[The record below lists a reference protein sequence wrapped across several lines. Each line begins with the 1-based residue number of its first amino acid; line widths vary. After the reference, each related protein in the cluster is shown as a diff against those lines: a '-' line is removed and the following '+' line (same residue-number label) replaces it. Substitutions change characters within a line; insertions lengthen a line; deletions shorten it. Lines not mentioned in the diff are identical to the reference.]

1 MRKLKC
7 ARNQRSDAN
16 CGRNILFCSSLRRAL
31 FQGMSFTLSLRP
43 LHRLTAIFA
52 LHISENRL
60 CISTQTF
67 KAQSAGGKCRRCFA
81 ISHRHLLPKPQ
92 RISWQ
97 SRLLP
102 HYISFVAQHRLSGR
116 AFQKFAFIYHSN
128 LESAICSQ
136 AMWVSFASAF
146 NPFHSYSIV
155 PRQSS
160 LSRRFLCSD

>member
-1 MRKLKC
+1 MQ
-7 ARNQRSDAN
+7 A
-16 CGRNILFCSSLRRAL
+16 LFCYINRYPASQAAAHVSAKKASFPPTTSPSSPSAV
-31 FQGMSFTLSLRP
+31 FQVTHSKIRFYTP
-43 LHRLTAIFA
+43 I
-52 LHISENRL
+52 
-60 CISTQTF
+60 QTS